1 MIKVPF
7 FSAGLAK
14 RDNANAFPARGV
26 AHHTDIIIQRAN
38 SYDAGLAILGPE
50 RTLRAWE
57 SGQSTPDMTARSFL
71 AMIERDPK
79 SVAAI
84 YAAALEKNK
93 EDAAAA

>member
-1 MIKVPF
+1 MKAFTFLKVADDLEQV
-7 FSAGLAK
+7 AGLWVTLGAEH
-14 RDNANAFPARGV
+14 
-26 AHHTDIIIQRAN
+26 AHEA
-38 SYDAGLAILGPE
+38 LGRLVGE
-50 RTLRAWE
+50 E